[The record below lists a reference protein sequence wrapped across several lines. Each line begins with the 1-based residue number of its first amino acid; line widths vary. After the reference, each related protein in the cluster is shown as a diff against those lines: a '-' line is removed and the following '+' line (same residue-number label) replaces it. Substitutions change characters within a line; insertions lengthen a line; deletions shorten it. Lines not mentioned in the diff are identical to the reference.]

1 MQAMNPLKS
10 SFALIESISQK
21 ELSLGNPNSN
31 SFFSK
36 TKSMLKPILTL
47 SNIIRNQEHTP
58 LSRTTSFKSVESDS
72 STTGSF
78 STPKRKSYDCVLKDS
93 MRELVGERCN
103 NAKDRNQGQSSEVD
117 TLTTSKLELFI
128 VCRFGKLSSEDQN
141 LLRIASII
149 GLSFSSEILFGLL
162 SPKMRYQMETSVQS
176 LKEKSWILDS
186 IEEDGEYVFVHPL
199 FHQTLYDLTP
209 AGDRAKLHASVAS
222 FILEVHDE
230 DPTYFS
236 QLGHHYSLSVESRP
250 KAFEYF
256 VRASIF
262 SIVKGPNYCE
272 SGLKLLSHARSFA
285 DGAVDCECA
294 LGIIEEQRNKII
306 ALKMEMIKT
315 ETGTPNNVKTP
326 ISTSKAIFNF
336 RNLRVTPKSAE
347 DQDNMCQTH
356 QMTSDELA
364 AIQDLFEA
372 AELEYHEAY
381 EEYMNQNVVGV
392 AVKWQLPFTKRFDSH
407 KKGRRRS
414 TLYRKNSIWDLRIE
428 DISSEFAKIRKSF
441 LRRQSLRRE
450 SMNKLAEEIKTKD
463 CDDDKVKL
471 SDKAKNAL
479 ADEVGEEEGGG
490 GGGEHE
496 AIDNDDVKNDE
507 KDKRVI
513 KKKRQN
519 VDRRRSSFLDSILSR
534 KPSAGIVRK
543 PTPESLTDGGGR
555 TTHSCLIS

>member
-10 SFALIESISQK
+10 SFALIESISTK
-21 ELSLGNPNSN
+21 DLSLGNGNSN

-47 SNIIRNQEHTP
+47 SNIMHPT
-58 LSRTTSFKSVESDS
+58 LSRTGSFKSVESDS
-72 STTGSF
+72 SATGAS

-93 MRELVGERCN
+93 MRDLVGEKCN
-103 NAKDRNQGQSSEVD
+103 NAKDRNQISEVD

-230 DPTYFS
+230 DPTYYS
-236 QLGHHYSLSVESRP
+236 QLGHHYSLSAGCRP

-262 SIVKGPNYCE
+262 SITKGPNYCE
-272 SGLKLLSHARSFA
+272 IGLKLLSHARSFA
-285 DGAVDCECA
+285 DGAVDCECG

-306 ALKMEMIKT
+306 ALKMEMIKE
-315 ETGTPNNVKTP
+315 ETGAPTNIKTP
-326 ISTSKAIFNF
+326 KSTSKPIFNF
-336 RNLRVTPKSAE
+336 RNLRITPKSGP
-347 DQDNMCQTH
+347 DQDNMYCETH

-364 AIQDLFEA
+364 AVQDLFEA

-381 EEYMNQNVVGV
+381 EEFMNSNILGVV
-392 AVKWQLPFTKRFDSH
+392 VKWQLPFTKRFDSH
-407 KKGRRRS
+407 KRDRRS
-414 TLYRKNSIWDLRIE
+414 TMHRKNSIWDLRLE
-428 DISSEFAKIRKSF
+428 DISSEIAKIRKSF
-441 LRRQSLRRE
+441 LRRQSMRRE
-450 SMNKLAEEIKTKD
+450 SMNKLAEEIRIKEVN
-463 CDDDKVKL
+463 DDKEKL
-471 SDKAKNAL
+471 LEKVKNAFT
-479 ADEVGEEEGGG
+479 DEEGEEGGG
-490 GGGEHE
+490 G
-496 AIDNDDVKNDE
+496 ADKAVSNDDVNDNV
-507 KDKRVI
+507 KDKRII
-513 KKKRQN
+513 KKKNQT

-543 PTPESLTDGGGR
+543 PTNESSITLGR
-555 TTHSCLIS
+555 HTTQSCSIS